1 MDLENSKPAETL
13 AARLLMVTAVLSL
26 VAVLHHPVLPPVH
39 GAAETA
45 QAIRSLAGMDRLVH
59 GALIVLFALQMV
71 GFYYFSA
78 GLGFRRP
85 MVVAGFVAYA
95 AGALTMIIPATL
107 DGFVTP
113 DLVEEC
119 AIAARCGDGQGAL
132 ITLIAVAIQ
141 DFTKIALAAISVS
154 TLCWGAVL
162 IGGPGR
168 IQRAAGLVGL
178 ACAMAPLAALAVS
191 RIHLVPGNL
200 AVIVAAQLVW
210 NLVAATAMLSR
221 NRG

>member
-1 MDLENSKPAETL
+1 MAMENSKAAESF
-13 AARLLMVTAVLSL
+13 AARLLMAAAVLSL

-39 GAAETA
+39 GAAETV

-59 GALIVLFALQMV
+59 GALIVLFALQTV

-85 MVVAGFVAYA
+85 VVMAGFVAYA

-141 DFTKIALAAISVS
+141 DFTKIALAATSIAI
-154 TLCWGAVL
+154 LCWGAAL
-162 IGGPGR
+162 IGGAGR
-168 IQRAAGLVGL
+168 VQRVAGLVGL
-178 ACAMAPLAALAVS
+178 ACALAPLTAFAVS
-191 RIHLVPGNL
+191 RILLVPGNL

-210 NLVAATAMLSR
+210 NLAAATAMLAR